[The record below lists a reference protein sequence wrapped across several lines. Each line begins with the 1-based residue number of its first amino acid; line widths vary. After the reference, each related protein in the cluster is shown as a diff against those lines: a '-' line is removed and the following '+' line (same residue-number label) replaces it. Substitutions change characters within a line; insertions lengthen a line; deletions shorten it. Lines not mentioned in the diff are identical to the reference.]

1 MTSRRFLARTFGAI
15 CLLAAAAG
23 ASGAELKQGDA
34 PPDYVGKTLGGDP
47 VLLSQHADKA
57 VVISFWATWCKY
69 CLKELPILDG
79 IGKLGKGRVAVIAI
93 NTEDRDMFRKVQRTL
108 KDNVNM
114 QLAYDPDRKAQAAF
128 GVNGIPH
135 MVIIGRDG
143 KIAGVFRGYGE
154 ESLDAIV
161 DTINRAAGAVQKA
174 ASPPGRGADAVGQ
187 DVR

>member
-1 MTSRRFLARTFGAI
+1 MQTSRFLARTLGVA

-23 ASGAELKQGDA
+23 ACAAELKQGDA

-47 VLLSQHADKA
+47 VLLSQHPGQAI
-57 VVISFWATWCKY
+57 VISFWATWCKY

-79 IGKLGKGRVAVIAI
+79 IGKLGKGKVAVIAI

-108 KDNVNM
+108 RDNANM
-114 QLAYDPDRKAQAAF
+114 QLAYDPDRKAQDAF

-135 MVIIGRDG
+135 MVIVGHDG

-154 ESLDAIV
+154 SSLDAIV
-161 DTINRAAGAVQKA
+161 DTINRATGAVQQAPDGAPQQAGAGA
-174 ASPPGRGADAVGQ
+174 AQ
-187 DVR
+187 

>member
-1 MTSRRFLARTFGAI
+1 MTTSRFLARTIGAL

-23 ASGAELKQGDA
+23 ACAAELKEGDA
-34 PPDYVGKTLGGDP
+34 PPDYVGKTLGGEP
-47 VLLSQHADKA
+47 VLLSQHPGQA
-57 VVISFWATWCKY
+57 VVMSFWATWCKY

-114 QLAYDPDRKAQAAF
+114 QLAYDPDHKAQDAF

-135 MVIIGRDG
+135 MVIIGHDG

-154 ESLDAIV
+154 SSLDAIV
-161 DTINRAAGAVQKA
+161 DTINRATGAVKQAAAPAQQAVAGAAQ
-174 ASPPGRGADAVGQ
+174 
-187 DVR
+187 